1 MTMRDDATRVH
12 VSYALPTLLAVACT
26 AAGTGL
32 GFVAPPLSRWAVETL
47 PAVPGPLELLAE
59 LTAAWTVPIL
69 TAVGVVAGTALAATV
84 VAEALALTV
93 DSGGVLL
100 DQNDD
105 EL

>member
-1 MTMRDDATRVH
+1 M
-12 VSYALPTLLAVACT
+12 
-26 AAGTGL
+26 
-32 GFVAPPLSRWAVETL
+32 